1 MPKNDIDGQGHDF
14 FDFTRRHGEWNLKE
28 WKGKC
33 HEIVVDFDAEMT
45 SAVIFCGGGARRE
58 NDFWYF
64 ESFA

>member
-1 MPKNDIDGQGHDF
+1 
-14 FDFTRRHGEWNLKE
+14 LKE

-58 NDFWYF
+58 NDF
-64 ESFA
+64 